1 MTDPIWSPG
10 PVRRQTANI
19 RRFIDLARSEL
30 DPGIHYTG
38 IFIVIRFENPA
49 EFWRA
54 VWDFCAMVGTP
65 GTKVL

>member
-1 MTDPIWSPG
+1 MTEPIWSPG

-30 DPGIHYTG
+30 DPGIFEYRDLYHYSLQ
-38 IFIVIRFENPA
+38 NPP

-54 VWDFCAMVGTP
+54 VWDFCGITGSP
-65 GTKVL
+65 GTVGC